1 MKIINFYEG
10 HIYECL
16 YFLALSPFPGPD
28 PSPGP
33 QFVFTGPG
41 PQFVFTGPGPQFA
54 FTGPGPQFVFTSHG
68 PNLYLLALAYNFIT
82 SPSLSLHITAMSPQF
97 VSVFM
102 ALAYHLFYRSGLI
115 NNTSICM
122 PILVN

>member
-33 QFVFTGPG
+33 QFV
-41 PQFVFTGPGPQFA
+41 

>member
-1 MKIINFYEG
+1 MKV
-10 HIYECL
+10 IYMNVCISWPSAL
-16 YFLALSPFPGPD
+16 SLALTPVLVRNLYLPAPAPNLSLPVLAPN
-28 PSPGP
+28 
-33 QFVFTGPG
+33 
-41 PQFVFTGPGPQFA
+41 
-54 FTGPGPQFVFTSHG
+54 SHLPALAPNLYLPAAA

-82 SPSLSLHITAMSPQF
+82 SPSLSSHITAMSPQF

-122 PILVN
+122 PILVK